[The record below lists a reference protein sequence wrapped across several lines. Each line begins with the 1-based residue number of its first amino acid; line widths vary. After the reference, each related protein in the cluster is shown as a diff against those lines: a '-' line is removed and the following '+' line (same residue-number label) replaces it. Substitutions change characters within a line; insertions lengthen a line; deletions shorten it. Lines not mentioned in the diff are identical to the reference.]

1 MIDLVLISC
10 LAAMTLSILC
20 GLYRLARG
28 PTVLDRIMA
37 FDLIAT
43 CAVGKVVLLSMLWN
57 TPIYIELVLVFSLL
71 GFFGAVAFVYHLS
84 RSPSADLPGPPASS
98 RGERGEPASEP

>member
-1 MIDLVLISC
+1 MIDLVLMFC
-10 LAAMTLSILC
+10 LAALTLSMMC
-20 GLYRLARG
+20 GLFRLARG

-43 CAVGKVVLLSMLWN
+43 CAVGKVVLLSILWN
-57 TPIYIELVLVFSLL
+57 TPVYIELVLVFSLL

-84 RSPSADLPGPPASS
+84 RSSSPELPGPAGSPHEED
-98 RGERGEPASEP
+98 RKTTHEL